1 VDILGGMMRALA
13 VTATLLA
20 LATTARA
27 QDCPCPPPPPPP
39 PDWTIS
45 LGGGLSLTR
54 GNDEASSYNLLA
66 NIVHDPRRKNV
77 VRFEAL
83 YLRTHQEGVDPIAR
97 TTAKLRDE
105 YAVSGRLYVFGE
117 LGYFRDLGKDVE
129 YLISPMVGGGYR
141 LIDRKTL
148 LLAADAGVGA
158 AFEKLSDV
166 DGTTDFAVQASER
179 FEWQATPIVKLIEKA
194 TALWKAD
201 DLGDAYYH
209 AEAGLAAT
217 LAKRLELKLALVDD
231 YKTRPPPGL
240 EKNDISFVA
249 SLVFKP

>member
-1 VDILGGMMRALA
+1 MTAFLA
-13 VTATLLA
+13 VAPVA
-20 LATTARA
+20 AA

-39 PDWTIS
+39 PDWSIS

-66 NIVHDPRRKNV
+66 NVVHDPHRKNI

-83 YLRTHQEGVDPIAR
+83 YLRTSQEGLDPIAR

-105 YAVSGRLYVFGE
+105 YTVNGRMFLFGE

-129 YLISPMVGGGYR
+129 YLISPMVGAGYR
-141 LIDRKTL
+141 FVDRETL
-148 LLAADAGVGA
+148 LVAADAGVGA
-158 AFEKLSDV
+158 AFEKLADI
-166 DGTTDFAVQASER
+166 DGTSNFAVQASER
-179 FEWQATPIVKLIEKA
+179 VEWKATPIVKVLQKGA
-194 TALWKAD
+194 ALWKAD
-201 DLGDAYYH
+201 DFGDAYYH
-209 AEAGLAAT
+209 GELGLAAT
-217 LAKRLELKLALVDD
+217 LAKRLELKMALVDD
-231 YKTRPPPGL
+231 YKTRPPADL

>member
-1 VDILGGMMRALA
+1 MPRLPAVLA
-13 VTATLLA
+13 VLLIVA
-20 LATTARA
+20 SPGSA

-45 LGGGLSLTR
+45 LGGGVSLTR

-66 NIVHDPRRKNV
+66 NIVHDPHRKNV

-83 YLRTHQEGVDPIAR
+83 YLRTHQDGVDPIAR

-105 YAVSGRLYVFGE
+105 YAVTGRAYVFGE

-129 YLISPMVGGGYR
+129 YLISPMAGAGYR
-141 LIDRKTL
+141 LVDRKTVTL
-148 LLAADAGVGA
+148 SADAGVGA
-158 AFEKLSDV
+158 AFEKLEDV

-179 FEWQATPIVKLIEKA
+179 LEWQANPVVKVVEKA
-194 TALWKAD
+194 AALWKAGD
-201 DLGDAYYH
+201 FGDAYYH

-231 YKTRPPPGL
+231 YKTRPAPGL